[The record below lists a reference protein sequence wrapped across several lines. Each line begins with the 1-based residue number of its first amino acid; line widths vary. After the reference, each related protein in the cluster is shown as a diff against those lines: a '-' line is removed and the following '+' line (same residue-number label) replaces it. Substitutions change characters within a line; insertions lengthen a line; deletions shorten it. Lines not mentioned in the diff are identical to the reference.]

1 MCISAGVHRRAL
13 CRHLFIAELNIA
25 HFEDLLRRPNLEPQ
39 RQATI
44 LRLLMAEET
53 TLGQYSAE
61 HLTKLDGHIA
71 RIDELIANQRDVVA
85 KLNGDGRGAIAA
97 SNLLD
102 RLLEAQVLYQRHRT
116 RVVAQL
122 RD

>member
-1 MCISAGVHRRAL
+1 M
-13 CRHLFIAELNIA
+13 HLFAAELNIA
-25 HFEDLLRRPNLEPQ
+25 HFEDLLRRTNLEPQ

-44 LRLLMAEET
+44 LKLLIAEET
-53 TLGQYSAE
+53 MLGQYSAE

-85 KLNGDGRGAIAA
+85 KLNGEERAAISAN
-97 SNLLD
+97 NLLD
-102 RLLEAQVLYQRHRT
+102 RLLEAQVLYQKHRT